1 MNRLG
6 IFGTS
11 GMAREAGDIACE
23 LGYAPVYVARDQAEL
38 AAWSF
43 PGEAILESN
52 IDRYT
57 DMGYAI
63 GIGDSNIRQRVAQR
77 FAGCLRFVNLIHP
90 SATFGHAQRQIIEA
104 RHGVIVCAGVRF
116 TNNIRVGDFTIF
128 NLNATISH
136 DVVIDD
142 FVYVAPGAHIAGN
155 IHIGMR
161 CWIGTGAAINQGT
174 GDSRLHI
181 GADTVI
187 GSGAVVVKTCEPNAV
202 YVGIPAKR
210 IK

>member
-1 MNRLG
+1 MKRLG

-38 AAWSF
+38 TTWSF
-43 PGEAILESN
+43 LGEAILERD
-52 IDRYT
+52 IDRFT
-57 DMGYAI
+57 DMSYVI
-63 GIGDSNIRQRVAQR
+63 GIGDGSVRQRVAQR
-77 FAGCLRFVNLIHP
+77 FAGRLRFANLIHP
-90 SATFGHAQRQIIEA
+90 SATFGHAQRQSIEA
-104 RHGVIVCAGVRF
+104 RQGVIVCAGVRF
-116 TNNIRVGDFTIF
+116 TNNIQIGDFTIF

-155 IHIGMR
+155 IHLGMR
-161 CWIGTGAAINQGT
+161 CWIGTGVAINQGT
-174 GDSRLHI
+174 GDARLFI

-187 GSGAVVVKTCEPNAV
+187 GSGAVVTKACEPNAV